1 MGRERWA
8 ISAGAPQ
15 CDAPVCRG
23 RACQALAR
31 QNSIAHSGHS
41 IALSAWQLRC
51 LTGLHRGINFCTA
64 AGGFLAE
71 SSPCSLHPGS
81 PACSAGLLLYTCAC
95 PASRRCPALPA
106 GGRLAAQRVQL
117 PLELAWAMS
126 VHKSQGMTLDRC
138 WGGGGGSGGRAG
150 PGALAAQRIVPMA
163 GGALERWSRLPA
175 LGACLGVEGRA
186 ARQVL
191 SSDASPASSA
201 ISSDPSPCCQK
212 FRLPRWPAA
221 GRRSAWS
228 GPLSRAWP
236 TWRSAE

>member
-1 MGRERWA
+1 MPSLGTAELHSSQWSLHSSQCMAVALPDRPASRHQLLHSCWGLLGRVLPVLFAPWVPRMLCRPA
-8 ISAGAPQ
+8 PLYLRLPSLSPLPCPPCRRPPGGSAGAAAAGAGLG
-15 CDAPVCRG
+15 DE
-23 RACQALAR
+23 RAQEPGHDAR
-31 QNSIAHSGHS
+31 QV
-41 IALSAWQLRC
+41 L
-51 LTGLHRGINFCTA
+51 
-64 AGGFLAE
+64 
-71 SSPCSLHPGS
+71 
-81 PACSAGLLLYTCAC
+81 
-95 PASRRCPALPA
+95 
-106 GGRLAAQRVQL
+106 
-117 PLELAWAMS
+117 
-126 VHKSQGMTLDRC
+126 
-138 WGGGGGSGGRAG
+138 GGGGGSGGRAG